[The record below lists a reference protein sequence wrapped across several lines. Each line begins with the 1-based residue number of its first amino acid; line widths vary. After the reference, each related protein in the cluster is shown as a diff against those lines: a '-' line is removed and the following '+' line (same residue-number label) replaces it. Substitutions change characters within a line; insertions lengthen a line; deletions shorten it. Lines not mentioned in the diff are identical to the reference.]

1 MSLALRWLVALCVP
15 PLLLWLT
22 LALLAT
28 PAFLR
33 WEYARLPSPAG
44 LEASDRQALAEATT
58 RYVLG
63 RSPRAEVETLRDAGA
78 PLYAAEEIAH
88 LDDVRR
94 LIDRVRALALGAG
107 LVLLAVVLMPP
118 LRRRADLPRALEL
131 GGWLCV
137 GLIGLAAVGLT
148 IGWSWLFTT
157 FHELLFPPGTWR
169 FSLDSGLIRLF
180 PDRFW
185 FDSALALGTLFLAEG
200 LGIALISRR
209 CRRGRPA

>member
-33 WEYARLPSPAG
+33 WEYARIPSPAG
-44 LEASDRQALAEATT
+44 LEASDRQALAETTT

-63 RSPRAEVETLRDAGA
+63 HASRAEVAALRDAGA
-78 PLYAAEEIAH
+78 PLYAAEELAH
-88 LDDVRR
+88 LDDVRL
-94 LIDRVRALALGAG
+94 LIGRVRALGLWAG
-107 LVLLAVVLMPP
+107 LVLLAVVLVPP

-137 GLIGLAAVGLT
+137 GLVGLAAVGLA
-148 IGWSWLFTT
+148 IGWSWLFKT

-169 FSLDSGLIRLF
+169 FSLESGLIRLF

-185 FDSALALGTLFLAEG
+185 FESALALGTLFLVEG
-200 LGIALISRR
+200 IGLALISRR
-209 CRRGRPA
+209 WRRGRSA